1 MFLISVIPCLI
12 HPWMWHVYP
21 HPFPMGGGEGV
32 GGMDPAVGVEHIF
45 GDLFGVDTHDGGADI
60 LPGGHN
66 EGEG

>member
-1 MFLISVIPCLI
+1 
-12 HPWMWHVYP
+12 MWHVNP